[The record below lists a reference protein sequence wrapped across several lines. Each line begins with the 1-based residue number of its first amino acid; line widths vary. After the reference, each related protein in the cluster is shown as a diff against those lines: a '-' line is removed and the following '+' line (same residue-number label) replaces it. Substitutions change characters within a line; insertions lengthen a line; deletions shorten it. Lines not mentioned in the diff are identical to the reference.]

1 MIDLIIDGMCFQ
13 CLFLGFRLTVL
24 STRTFVYCFERVIEL
39 ILLKGCT
46 FSDFPRFN
54 WPHILLTEESNCC
67 TTAFPALEDEQQ
79 EEEGDAKIKGRNTL
93 R

>member
-1 MIDLIIDGMCFQ
+1 MLVPG
-13 CLFLGFRLTVL
+13 LRLTVL

-54 WPHILLTEESNCC
+54 WPHTLLTEESKQLLYNC
-67 TTAFPALEDEQQ
+67 FPALEDEQQ